1 MKLKKKNLTFA
12 VIFALVLLSIQVM
25 TLTKPAP
32 ETDL

>member
-12 VIFALVLLSIQVM
+12 VIFALALLSIQVM
-25 TLTKPAP
+25 AITHPNT

>member
-25 TLTKPAP
+25 AIAHPNT